1 MRWVPAGTS
10 AEITVRCCQT
20 ATAPRPAAKRRYTA
34 RSRRSAQPSPPA
46 RHGSA
51 RSSPASTRWPP
62 GGGSGEILQAEEA
75 AELERGYRH
84 LTVVHGYLER
94 HEDWELLERLLTAV
108 DQACAGHHWHREGRK
123 DRFTLTVGPPDA
135 DRVVT
140 RLAELARALA
150 EKAAVGGWRW
160 QVALLKEPAGA
171 AVTAAA
177 TGPTAPAQSRPG
189 ARPPRRGGL
198 PVLTGW
204 ACLVAPVWATPGRVK
219 GARCARVLRMACG
232 PP

>member
-1 MRWVPAGTS
+1 MGEVGTCRNDCGHHGPLEADGYCSQACREAALHRQVEEIRAAIAARQAWIREELAGLD
-10 AEITVRCCQT
+10 
-20 ATAPRPAAKRRYTA
+20 PLAARR
-34 RSRRSAQPSPPA
+34 RL
-46 RHGSA
+46 
-51 RSSPASTRWPP
+51 
-62 GGGSGEILQAEEA
+62 GEILQAEEA

-150 EKAAVGGWRW
+150 EEAAAGGGWRW
-160 QVALLKEPAGA
+160 QVALLKY
-171 AVTAAA
+171 
-177 TGPTAPAQSRPG
+177 
-189 ARPPRRGGL
+189 PRER
-198 PVLTGW
+198 W
-204 ACLVAPVWATPGRVK
+204 
-219 GARCARVLRMACG
+219 
-232 PP
+232 

>member
-1 MRWVPAGTS
+1 MGEVGTCRNECGNHRPLLPDGYCSQACREAALHRQVEEIRAAIAARQAWIREELAGLD
-10 AEITVRCCQT
+10 
-20 ATAPRPAAKRRYTA
+20 PLAARR
-34 RSRRSAQPSPPA
+34 RL
-46 RHGSA
+46 
-51 RSSPASTRWPP
+51 
-62 GGGSGEILQAEEA
+62 GEILQAEEA

-150 EKAAVGGWRW
+150 EEAAAGGGWRW
-160 QVALLKEPAGA
+160 QVARLKD
-171 AVTAAA
+171 
-177 TGPTAPAQSRPG
+177 
-189 ARPPRRGGL
+189 PRER
-198 PVLTGW
+198 W
-204 ACLVAPVWATPGRVK
+204 
-219 GARCARVLRMACG
+219 
-232 PP
+232 

>member
-1 MRWVPAGTS
+1 VRWVPAGTS

-20 ATAPRPAAKRRYTA
+20 ATAPRPAAKQRYTA

-150 EKAAVGGWRW
+150 EEAAVGGGWRW
-160 QVALLKEPAGA
+160 QVARLEY
-171 AVTAAA
+171 
-177 TGPTAPAQSRPG
+177 
-189 ARPPRRGGL
+189 PRER
-198 PVLTGW
+198 W
-204 ACLVAPVWATPGRVK
+204 
-219 GARCARVLRMACG
+219 
-232 PP
+232 